1 MRKSH
6 EPQRSFESQLANWE
20 ADPELARMDWLLD
33 QYPHLYERIAAD
45 LAASASRSQ
54 GNEGLRGDQA
64 LRSAVA
70 MQLKGLSYR
79 ELADRIDDSYRLRA
93 FCRFDNERVPAHNTF
108 RDNVSA
114 ITAETWEMVN
124 QTLIGFAVDQKIEDG
139 QKARF
144 DSTAVETDI
153 HHPSD
158 SRLIE
163 DCVHVALR
171 LMGRAKQLFGDDLSR
186 FHDRS
191 RAVKRR
197 VFKIANTQ
205 SSKRQTTL
213 YRELLGLAAEVEREA
228 TQVTADLHALS
239 VHDGSLA
246 KERDAFHAD
255 LSRLLEQFAQVLD
268 QCRRRVLHG
277 EKVPASEKL
286 LSIFEPHTDIIAQ
299 GGRDTVF
306 AHKVW
311 LSGGASNLI
320 LDCIIERGN
329 GSDSAMFASSL
340 ERTRDVLGTVPNQVA
355 TDDGF
360 ASEANAE
367 YAKAQGVEEIA
378 FGGKLKNELTKWVS
392 SKQTQKK
399 LRNFRAGIESIVS
412 ATKRAFGLDRCRWSG
427 WPCFQRYVWLS
438 VVAWNLQTLARHLL
452 A

>member
-20 ADPELARMDWLLD
+20 ADPELAQMDRLLD
-33 QYPHLYERIAAD
+33 QCLHLCERVAAD
-45 LAASASRSQ
+45 LAASASRSR
-54 GNEGLRGDQA
+54 GSEGLRGDQA

-70 MQLKGLSYR
+70 KQLKGLSYR
-79 ELADRIDDSYRLRA
+79 QLANRIDDSYRLRA
-93 FCRFDNERVPAHNTF
+93 FCRFDNEQVPEHNTF
-108 RDNVSA
+108 QDNLSA
-114 ITAETWEMVN
+114 ITAETWEAVN
-124 QTLIGFAVDQKIEDG
+124 QALIGYAVDHQIEDG
-139 QKARF
+139 QRARF
-144 DSTAVETDI
+144 DSTAVETAI

-163 DCVHVALR
+163 DCVRVALR
-171 LMGRAKQLFGDDLSR
+171 LMGRAKHLFGDELSS

-197 VFKIANTQ
+197 VFKIANTK

-213 YRELLGLAAEVEREA
+213 YRELLGLAAEVESDA
-228 TQVTADLHALS
+228 TQVTADLQS
-239 VHDGSLA
+239 VSLNDESQV
-246 KERDAFHAD
+246 KKRDAFHAD
-255 LSRLLEQFAQVLD
+255 LGRLLEQFAQVLD

-286 LSIFEPHTDIIAQ
+286 LSIFEPHTDIIAK
-299 GGRDTVF
+299 GGRETVF
-306 AHKVW
+306 GHKIW

-320 LDCIIERGN
+320 FDCIIERGN
-329 GSDSAMFASSL
+329 GSDSTMFASSL
-340 ERTRDVLGTVPNQVA
+340 ERTRDILGTVPNQVA

-360 ASEANAE
+360 ASEANAA
-367 YAKAQGVEEIA
+367 YAKAQGVEEIV

-399 LRNFRAGIESIVS
+399 LRNFRAGIEAIVS

>member
-20 ADPELARMDWLLD
+20 AAPELAQMDQLLD
-33 QYPHLYERIAAD
+33 QYPHLYERVAAD
-45 LAASASRSQ
+45 LAANASRSQ

-64 LRSAVA
+64 LRAAVA
-70 MQLKGLSYR
+70 MQLKGLTYR
-79 ELADRIDDSYRLRA
+79 QLADRIEDSYRLRA

-108 RDNVSA
+108 RDNISA
-114 ITAETWEMVN
+114 ITAETWETVN
-124 QTLIGFAVDQKIEDG
+124 QTLIGYAVDQQIEDG

-163 DCVHVALR
+163 DCVRVALR
-171 LMGRAKQLFGDDLSR
+171 LMGRARQLFGDDLSR

-205 SSKRQTTL
+205 SNKRRTML
-213 YRELLGLAAEVEREA
+213 YRELLSLAAEVERDA
-228 TQVTADLHALS
+228 SQVTADLHALC
-239 VHDGSLA
+239 VNDGSLA
-246 KERDAFHAD
+246 KERDALHAD
-255 LSRLLEQFAQVLD
+255 LTRLLEQFAQVLD

-286 LSIFEPHTDIIAQ
+286 LSIFEPHTDIIAK
-299 GGRDTVF
+299 GGRETMF
-306 AHKVW
+306 GHKIW

-320 LDCIIERGN
+320 FDCMIERGN
-329 GSDSAMFASSL
+329 DSDSVMFASSL

-367 YAKAQGVEEIA
+367 HARAQGVEEIVL
-378 FGGKLKNELTKWVS
+378 GGKLKNELTKWVS
-392 SKQTQKK
+392 SAQRQKQ
-399 LRNFRAGIESIVS
+399 LRKFRAGIESIVS
-412 ATKRAFGLDRCRWSG
+412 ATKRAFGLNRCVWSG

-438 VVAWNLQTLARHLL
+438 VVAWNL
-452 A
+452 